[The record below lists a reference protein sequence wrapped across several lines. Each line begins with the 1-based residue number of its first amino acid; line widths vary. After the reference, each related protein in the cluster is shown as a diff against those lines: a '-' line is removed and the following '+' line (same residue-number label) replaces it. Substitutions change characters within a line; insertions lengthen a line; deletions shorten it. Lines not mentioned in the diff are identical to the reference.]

1 MFNFLKRKT
10 LKAIEFTAVK
20 PNGELIKTSF
30 KLGMGPCG
38 KDVVSLKHYV
48 SALYL
53 CITQVTSDGETK
65 EFWYEKHTLVG
76 RVVFTF

>member
-20 PNGELIKTSF
+20 PDGELIKTEF

-38 KDVVSLKHYV
+38 KEVVKLSEHWSDFNFCV
-48 SALYL
+48 
-53 CITQVTSDGETK
+53 TQVTSDGETK
-65 EFWYEKHTLVG
+65 EFWYAKHTMVG
-76 RVVFTF
+76 RFIRTF